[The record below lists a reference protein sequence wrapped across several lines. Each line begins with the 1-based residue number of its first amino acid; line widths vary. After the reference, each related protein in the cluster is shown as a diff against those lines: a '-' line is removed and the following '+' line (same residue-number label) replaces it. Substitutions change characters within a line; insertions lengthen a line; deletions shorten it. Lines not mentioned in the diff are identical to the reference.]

1 MQKNTIIALVIFGIG
16 ALLILAF
23 VPPPPAMVDRAVAP
37 VTTTAVYEGLTPCAD
52 CPGIIQRLTLT
63 SSEEG
68 SAEGTFELSLT
79 YLERNVEPFIETG
92 VWTTERGT
100 PTDPDAV
107 VVALYREGA
116 DEPQRLRRL
125 DATSL
130 RFLSMDGTEIDSS
143 LPFTLTLVD

>member
-116 DEPQRLRRL
+116 AEPQRLRRL

>member
-23 VPPPPAMVDRAVAP
+23 VPPPAAMVDRAVAP
-37 VTTTAVYEGLTPCAD
+37 VATVAVYEGLTPCAD

-63 SSEEG
+63 PSDEG
-68 SAEGTFELSLT
+68 SAEGTYELSLT

-130 RFLSMDGTEIDSS
+130 RFLSMDGTEIDSR